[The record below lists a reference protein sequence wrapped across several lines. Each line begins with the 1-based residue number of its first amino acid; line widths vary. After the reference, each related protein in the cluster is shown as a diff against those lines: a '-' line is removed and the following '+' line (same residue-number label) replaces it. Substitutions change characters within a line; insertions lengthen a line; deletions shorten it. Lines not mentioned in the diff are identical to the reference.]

1 MRRNK
6 RGSSYIFVIVMVVFL
21 VVLATGFYYM
31 SSYNVVST
39 VENRT
44 DTQGEI
50 LSRSLHSALCKKAAD
65 GKMNVMNQLV
75 KKGKEDYEAYLEELE
90 AYREDD
96 EEGDVPEE
104 PDPESEYQAQSD
116 WIEVML
122 DNSLYEEAWMKSE
135 VTCKPFKGTAV
146 ITTHV
151 KYKVTDVDGKTNEY
165 SYDLASDMTYGKQ
178 MEVVTKDPI
187 FVGGGEGGTP
197 GYAVGI
203 TNGNFQLSNSGEGFE
218 WGGGPE
224 TEDMH
229 VIFGNQFTV
238 PWGVTFKS
246 SMYASGD
253 VTIYGP
259 VGVVTEDNGDY
270 EIDCPGNIYCVGGD
284 VKGDIVGGQN
294 GWIAGDVYAKFRDG
308 TGGNVRFTQG
318 PDIYGG
324 VYADG
329 DIGHE
334 IRRADCL
341 WAGGSISLGNSMVHR
356 FQSVEAVGDISVY
369 NLIVENALNSQV
381 PDEHRKHVI
390 SQTGSVTIIN
400 QQEGCGV
407 AGSVMAEQDITI
419 SGGKIAGDVI
429 STSGH
434 VVLDGCHVEGN
445 VYGKSVTL
453 KGTVSIGGTIAAQET
468 VDMSEWPMV
477 TVEGDISCGSLK
489 LKSNSALF
497 KGAVLVDG
505 DARMDGRVELEQPV
519 TIAGQLFF
527 DGWASLM
534 GNVEINA
541 RSIAGQKP
549 DQGPG
554 ITINEDPGVTVTL
567 LEVDRTVQETAP
579 IPDCPVEAPADTT
592 GQEADFSAFEEQQCS
607 TSGSGGS
614 GGSPAT
620 LNIDAPVGKNVV
632 YHLPD
637 KYIKL
642 DKVSVPEGQIVYLD
656 LDAMAGKTLF
666 MPTNNGN
673 TSKIL
678 GTLILYSTKDVT
690 IKFNGSGKCTMKAQI
705 YVPNGNVI
713 VGNDGWQQLNQEF
726 TGTITAGNLSV
737 INGAHFTLIPSPES
751 FGNTGLG
758 GSGGGGGGGG
768 TSYPFPSVGVVPSGG
783 NGWGVTRLYRPEA
796 GQEDAG

>member
-75 KKGKEDYEAYLEELE
+75 KKGKEDYKAYLEELE

-203 TNGNFQLSNSGEGFE
+203 TNGNINFGYNGTFE

-229 VIFGNQFTV
+229 VIYGKEFTV
-238 PWGVTFKS
+238 PWDVPFKS
-246 SMYASGD
+246 SMYATGD
-253 VTIYGP
+253 VNVYGP
-259 VGVVTEDNGDY
+259 VGVVTDNQ
-270 EIDCPGNIYCVGGD
+270 IDCPGNIYCVGGNIAGTS
-284 VKGDIVGGQN
+284 VS
-294 GWIAGDVYAKFRDG
+294 WIAGDVYAKSKDG
-308 TGGNVRFTQG
+308 EGGNIQLTNG
-318 PDIYGG
+318 LTIYGG

-329 DIGHE
+329 DITSD
-334 IRRADCL
+334 IQSADCL
-341 WAGGSISLGNSMVHR
+341 WAGGSITLEYRENR
-356 FQSVEAVGDISVY
+356 FQSVEAVGDI
-369 NLIVENALNSQV
+369 NINHLIVEKEVNSPV
-381 PDEHRKHVI
+381 PDEHSGHVI
-390 SQTGSVTIIN
+390 SRNGSIDI
-400 QQEGCGV
+400 GKDSSCKV
-407 AGSVMAEQDITI
+407 AGSVMAEQNITI
-419 SGGKIAGDVI
+419 SNGSVAGDVI
-429 STSGH
+429 STSGN
-434 VVLDGCHVEGN
+434 VVLYNCNVDGN
-445 VYGKSVTL
+445 VYGKNVSFMGTVTIGGDVVAEGTVDTIQWPATVMVSGDISCASLNLISNQISL
-453 KGTVSIGGTIAAQET
+453 KGTV
-468 VDMSEWPMV
+468 
-477 TVEGDISCGSLK
+477 
-489 LKSNSALF
+489 
-497 KGAVLVDG
+497 LVAG
-505 DARMDGRVELEQPV
+505 DASINGSFQLEQSV
-519 TIAGQLFF
+519 SVAGRLSF
-527 DGWASLM
+527 GSKVSLL
-534 GNVEINA
+534 GAVEINV
-541 RSIAGQKP
+541 RSTAGQNP
-549 DQGPG
+549 DKGPG
-554 ITINEDPGVTVTL
+554 ITINEDPGLSVTL
-567 LEVDRTVQETAP
+567 PEIDRTIQETAP
-579 IPDCPVEAPADTT
+579 IPECPVEAPADTT
-592 GQEADFSAFEEQQCS
+592 GQIADFSAFEEVQCS
-607 TSGSGGS
+607 FSGIGDSP
-614 GGSPAT
+614 GSPVE
-620 LNIDAPVGKNVV
+620 LNIEAPVGKNVV
-632 YHLPD
+632 YNLPN

-642 DKVSVPEGQIVYLD
+642 NKISVPEGQIVYLN
-656 LDAMAGKTLF
+656 LDAMGSNTLF
-666 MPTNNGN
+666 MPSNNGN
-673 TSKIL
+673 NNKIL

-690 IKFNGSGKCTMKAQI
+690 IKFNGTGNRVMKAQI
-705 YVPNGNVI
+705 YVPNGSVI
-713 VGNDGWQQLNQEF
+713 VGGSNWPQPKLEL
-726 TGTITAGNLSV
+726 TGTITAKELSI
-737 INGAHFTLIPSPES
+737 INGASLVMIPQPES
-751 FGNTGLG
+751 FGNTRLG